1 MNNQEQLR
9 NAFVT
14 ALGLD
19 PEQVNDQLTYGS
31 VSQWDSVAHM
41 ALITELE
48 TVFDVMLETEDIIG
62 LSSMVE
68 ARRILG
74 NHGVPF

>member
-1 MNNQEQLR
+1 MTPQELLQ

-14 ALGLD
+14 ALGLA
-19 PEQVNDQLTYGS
+19 PEQVTDQLTYGS
-31 VSQWDSVAHM
+31 VPQWDSVAHM

-74 NHGVPF
+74 NHGVAF